1 MSFEGCNIHINDECE
16 LAIRRALLCS
26 ILWMLVNIIIFSNEL
41 WWLSIALLSSA
52 SVMWVSGYQNHFP
65 REFPTDQKCL
75 WGLPE
80 LLHFQDVIFFFSKAY
95 IPEKGMALGQKSCI
109 LLTALCLSVLCVTLE
124 KWPSFCSAGHK
135 KGQWLQAEVLGCWNA
150 NRTLPQETLRPAQPA
165 KVPVLCCSKEKMTYS
180 SLDIKCFYK

>member
-41 WWLSIALLSSA
+41 WWLSIALLSSV

-80 LLHFQDVIFFFSKAY
+80 LLHFQDVIFFFFFQGLYPWERHGTGA
-95 IPEKGMALGQKSCI
+95 EKLYFADS
-109 LLTALCLSVLCVTLE
+109 SVLVRSLCHLGEVAQLLFSRAQKRAVVASRGAGVLKCQQNLATGN
-124 KWPSFCSAGHK
+124 PAACSASKGSCALLFKGKNDIQLFGH
-135 KGQWLQAEVLGCWNA
+135 
-150 NRTLPQETLRPAQPA
+150 
-165 KVPVLCCSKEKMTYS
+165 
-180 SLDIKCFYK
+180 